1 MANLDC
7 AIILAGGEGKRMKS
21 ISQSIITG
29 IVSANAEV
37 GGRCCFKG

>member
-21 ISQSIITG
+21 NSVITG